1 MAEGQAISYTRNAQV
16 AAASAKPACGTAGCP
31 SCVKAGLPVLL
42 TRLGLADKGYAE
54 ARKGVL
60 APVVKKQGAPDL
72 VASGYVLRTLRAGY
86 VYAYYEKAHTP
97 ELVKQNGWQV
107 FRVDHG
113 GYLTPI
119 PLAVAGKDSEAFTC
133 KRSESYATAMLFVIP
148 QPKQTKRVWVGFS
161 TSPWSAPTLK
171 KYASHADLRAKRM
184 ACIDAPAG
192 KSEGALG
199 LTAERV
205 GQCLPDYDAALKP
218 EVLRG
223 APFPRLIPAKAG
235 QANGAAAVASPD
247 AQDEKEQPVS
257 PSKDRPLPLYAPP
270 KQKVRPDDA
279 QLLYKQAHTMLEK
292 LPGNPYTEANLM
304 MVCVPDAEG
313 TTTEAAQRR
322 ITHCSSAAESIASEQ
337 GLHKFKSALMID
349 GMLKLIKQNGQQHKA
364 RNATFAKLHGTK
376 ITRPQFDAMKAD
388 GRLPPDAE
396 MIPGVIKA
404 GPNPNLWRP
413 DYYNG
418 TVFVPG
424 AEQIDRETQNSYQR
438 MLKKLQSPDNG
449 ATYAYDRFLKDFHKK
464 AEADQKRLTEFEKD
478 YKGWLLSDAR
488 KLVTSHDFDEATHID
503 GVYYAKCVAN
513 VTLGGPM
520 SDEGAKWFKS
530 FLTASLN
537 DKESLLRRAL
547 FGNQKEF
554 FDWATDKDQVSK
566 EWDTVKGYMDLE
578 PVKVAITA
586 GKGAVADD
594 ARAIMQSLLGT
605 IAAVVSKLDQQGAS
619 LSEGLRYQIKLLT
632 MAMMVRSEA
641 GALKLWRVPMP
652 LQDATRLWRV
662 MQGEATN
669 AIRQVAQNGK
679 NKVESLL
686 LNSAVAME
694 ANGATKTARGMVDVY
709 LIVSEPRAAAGKV
722 KQSVINGARYL
733 AEPAEI
739 YGTKAA
745 RSAAQ
750 FIDQVKATEWAK
762 GHMKVVTSLNGVL
775 SAGSGLLQVLLIKKA
790 WGDYANGSDWE
801 RTGARLGLLS
811 AGLGL
816 TAAFFELRAQYLEHV
831 AKKTAAESVRRVAG
845 VLAAGSTAMD
855 AVQAYLNMQ
864 KSGEDGDDNAKAGYR
879 LQWVLYAAA
888 AVASGLAAFNASVL
902 GMTAIG
908 FGVIGL
914 ILVAVG
920 VLIGFVIL
928 IIKDRPPEAWV
939 VKTIWG
945 TAEKKWADLVVEE
958 REANKVLLC
967 AQIDFSFR
975 WNVIENLGTSTMAA
989 DGAGF
994 FGQEQTYTREAWLR
1008 FVWPETLRKRL
1019 GWEMRVYASGSNGER
1034 LVGMA
1039 SYMGSRAVVSALPGQ
1054 LEGVTPSFSEKSED
1068 GITTLVLS
1076 STVDMMR
1083 FRSARATVQVF
1094 ALSSEGQG
1102 AADARAL
1109 IINEEIPD

>member
-16 AAASAKPACGTAGCP
+16 AAASAKPACGAAGCP

-119 PLAVAGKDSEAFTC
+119 PLAMAGKDSEAFTC
-133 KRSESYATAMLFVIP
+133 KRSESYATAMFFVIP

-235 QANGAAAVASPD
+235 QTNGAAAVASPD

-831 AKKTAAESVRRVAG
+831 AKKTAAESVKRVAG
-845 VLAAGSTAMD
+845 FLAAGSTAMD
-855 AVQAYLNMQ
+855 AAQAFLNML
-864 KSGEDGDDNAKAGYR
+864 KAGGDGDDKAELGYGV
-879 LQWVLYAAA
+879 QWALYSM
-888 AVASGLAAFNASVL
+888 AVVSSAFSVL
-902 GMTAIG
+902 NISAFGITAIG

-914 ILVAVG
+914 ILVAAG
-920 VLIGFVIL
+920 VLVGFFIL
-928 IIKDRPPEAWV
+928 IVKDRPPEAWA

-945 TAEKKWADLVVEE
+945 TAEKKWGDILSEE

-975 WNVIENLGTSTMAA
+975 WNVIENLGSSALAA
-989 DGAGF
+989 DGVGF
-994 FGQEQTYTREAWLR
+994 FGQEQSYTREAWLR
-1008 FVWPETLRKRL
+1008 FIWPETLRKRL
-1019 GWEMRVYASGSNGER
+1019 SWEMRVYASGSNGEK
-1034 LVGMA
+1034 LVGVA
-1039 SYMGSRAVVSALPGQ
+1039 SYMGGGVVSSALSGP
-1054 LEGVTPSFSEKSED
+1054 LDGVTPSFSEKSED
-1068 GITTLVLS
+1068 GVTTLVLS

-1094 ALSSEGQG
+1094 TLSGDGLG
-1102 AADARAL
+1102 AAGARTL
-1109 IINEEIPD
+1109 IINEEIPG

>member
-1 MAEGQAISYTRNAQV
+1 MAEGQAISYSRNAQV
-16 AAASAKPACGTAGCP
+16 AAASAKPACGASGCP

-60 APVVKKQGAPDL
+60 APIVKKLAAPDL

-97 ELVKQNGWQV
+97 ELVKQHGWQV

-119 PLAVAGKDSEAFTC
+119 PLAMAGKDDEAFTC

-192 KSEGALG
+192 KSEQAIG
-199 LTAERV
+199 LTVEKAI
-205 GQCLPDYDAALKP
+205 QCIPDYDIGLKP

-223 APFPRLIPAKAG
+223 NPFPRLIPAKAG
-235 QANGAAAVASPD
+235 QSNGAAAVASPD
-247 AQDEKEQPVS
+247 AQDEKDQPVS
-257 PSKDRPLPLYAPP
+257 PSKERPLALYAPP

-279 QLLYKQAHTMLEK
+279 QLLYKQAHSMLEK
-292 LPGNPYTEANLM
+292 LPGKPYTDANLM

-322 ITHCSSAAESIASEQ
+322 MTHCSSAAESIASEQ

-349 GMLKLIKQNGQQHKA
+349 GMLKLVKQNGQQHKA
-364 RNATFAKLHGTK
+364 RNATFAKLHDTK
-376 ITRPQFDAMKAD
+376 ITRPQFDTMKKD

-449 ATYAYDRFLKDFHKK
+449 ATYAYDRFLKDFYKK

-488 KLVTSHDFDEATHID
+488 KLLTSHDFDEATHID

-520 SDEGAKWFKS
+520 TNEGARWFQP

-554 FDWATDKDQVSK
+554 FDWAIDKDQVSK

-652 LQDATRLWRV
+652 LQDAARLWRV

-669 AIRQVAQNGK
+669 AIRQVANAGK
-679 NKVESLL
+679 NRVESLL
-686 LNSAVAME
+686 LSSAVAME
-694 ANGATKTARGMVDVY
+694 ANGAAKTAKGVVDVY
-709 LIVSEPRAAAGKV
+709 LIVSQPRTVASKA
-722 KQSVINGARYL
+722 KQSVINGVRYL

-739 YGTKAA
+739 YGAKAA

-750 FIDQVKATEWAK
+750 FIDQVTATEWAK

-790 WGDYANGSDWE
+790 WGDYANGSEWE
-801 RTGARLGLLS
+801 RTGARLSLLS

-816 TAAFFELRAQYLEHV
+816 TAAFFELRAQYLEHL
-831 AKKTAAESVRRVAG
+831 AKKEAFNSVKRVAG
-845 VLAAGSTAMD
+845 ILAAGSTAMD
-855 AVQAYLNMQ
+855 AVQAFINM
-864 KSGEDGDDNAKAGYR
+864 KKAEEDGDGNAKTGYR
-879 LQWVLYAAA
+879 VQWVLYTAA
-888 AVASGLAAFNASVL
+888 AVASGLAAFNVSAL
-902 GMTAIG
+902 GVTATG

-920 VLIGFVIL
+920 VLVGFVIL
-928 IIKDRPPEAWV
+928 VIKDKPPEAWA
-939 VKTIWG
+939 VKTVWG
-945 TAEKKWADLVVEE
+945 TAEQKWADFAAEE

-975 WNVIENLGTSTMAA
+975 WNVIENLGTSAMAA

-1019 GWEMRVYASGSNGER
+1019 GWEMRVYASGSNGEK

-1039 SYMGSRAVVSALPGQ
+1039 SYTGSGAVSSALPGH
-1054 LEGVTPSFSEKSED
+1054 LDGVTPSFSEKSED
-1068 GITTLVLS
+1068 GVTTLVLS

-1083 FRSARATVQVF
+1083 FRSARAAVRVF
-1094 ALSSEGQG
+1094 TLSGEGLG
-1102 AADARAL
+1102 AAGARAL
-1109 IINEEIPD
+1109 IIDEEIPG

>member
-16 AAASAKPACGTAGCP
+16 AAASAKPACGAAGCP

-119 PLAVAGKDSEAFTC
+119 PLAMAGKDSEAFTC
-133 KRSESYATAMLFVIP
+133 KRSESYATAMFFVIP
-148 QPKQTKRVWVGFS
+148 QPKQTKLVWVGFS

-235 QANGAAAVASPD
+235 QTNGAAAVASPD

-831 AKKTAAESVRRVAG
+831 AKKTAAESVKRVAG
-845 VLAAGSTAMD
+845 FLAAGSTAMD
-855 AVQAYLNMQ
+855 AAQAFLNML
-864 KSGEDGDDNAKAGYR
+864 KAGGDGDDKAELGYGV
-879 LQWVLYAAA
+879 QWALYSM
-888 AVASGLAAFNASVL
+888 AVVSSAFSVL
-902 GMTAIG
+902 NISAFGITAIG

-914 ILVAVG
+914 ILVAAG
-920 VLIGFVIL
+920 VLVGFFIL
-928 IIKDRPPEAWV
+928 IVKDRPPEAWA

-945 TAEKKWADLVVEE
+945 TAEKKWGDILSEE

-975 WNVIENLGTSTMAA
+975 WNVIENLGSSALAA
-989 DGAGF
+989 DGVGF
-994 FGQEQTYTREAWLR
+994 FGQEQSYTREAWLR
-1008 FVWPETLRKRL
+1008 FIWPETLRKRL
-1019 GWEMRVYASGSNGER
+1019 SWEMRVYASGSNGEK
-1034 LVGMA
+1034 LVGVA
-1039 SYMGSRAVVSALPGQ
+1039 SYMGGGVVSSALSGP
-1054 LEGVTPSFSEKSED
+1054 LDGVTPSFSEKSED
-1068 GITTLVLS
+1068 GVTTLVLS

-1094 ALSSEGQG
+1094 TLSGDGLG
-1102 AADARAL
+1102 AAGARTL
-1109 IINEEIPD
+1109 IINEEIPG

>member
-1 MAEGQAISYTRNAQV
+1 MRQGWFAGAADASRAGGKRVCRGKEGRSGSGGQ
-16 AAASAKPACGTAGCP
+16 KAGCP
-31 SCVKAGLPVLL
+31 RSGG
-42 TRLGLADKGYAE
+42 LGLRLADP
-54 ARKGVL
+54 ARGL
-60 APVVKKQGAPDL
+60 CLRLLREGA
-72 VASGYVLRTLRAGY
+72 
-86 VYAYYEKAHTP
+86 HP

-119 PLAVAGKDSEAFTC
+119 PLAMAGKDSEAFTC
-133 KRSESYATAMLFVIP
+133 KRSESYATAMFFVIP

-235 QANGAAAVASPD
+235 QTNGAAAVASPD

-396 MIPGVIKA
+396 MTPGVIKA

-424 AEQIDRETQNSYQR
+424 AEQIDRETRNSYQR

-464 AEADQKRLTEFEKD
+464 AEADQKRLIEFEKD

-762 GHMKVVTSLNGVL
+762 G
-775 SAGSGLLQVLLIKKA
+775 
-790 WGDYANGSDWE
+790 
-801 RTGARLGLLS
+801 
-811 AGLGL
+811 
-816 TAAFFELRAQYLEHV
+816 
-831 AKKTAAESVRRVAG
+831 
-845 VLAAGSTAMD
+845 
-855 AVQAYLNMQ
+855 
-864 KSGEDGDDNAKAGYR
+864 
-879 LQWVLYAAA
+879 
-888 AVASGLAAFNASVL
+888 
-902 GMTAIG
+902 
-908 FGVIGL
+908 
-914 ILVAVG
+914 
-920 VLIGFVIL
+920 
-928 IIKDRPPEAWV
+928 
-939 VKTIWG
+939 
-945 TAEKKWADLVVEE
+945 
-958 REANKVLLC
+958 
-967 AQIDFSFR
+967 
-975 WNVIENLGTSTMAA
+975 
-989 DGAGF
+989 
-994 FGQEQTYTREAWLR
+994 
-1008 FVWPETLRKRL
+1008 
-1019 GWEMRVYASGSNGER
+1019 
-1034 LVGMA
+1034 
-1039 SYMGSRAVVSALPGQ
+1039 
-1054 LEGVTPSFSEKSED
+1054 
-1068 GITTLVLS
+1068 
-1076 STVDMMR
+1076 
-1083 FRSARATVQVF
+1083 
-1094 ALSSEGQG
+1094 
-1102 AADARAL
+1102 
-1109 IINEEIPD
+1109 